1 MFEPPDNK
9 YNKFWVDFNLSPGS
23 ISIFHVK
30 EGQSNDMWDLLTIS
44 QDMVT
49 LPPSILKF
57 APQSL
62 LSPSPLPKLSSS
74 SPLTP
79 SCRSWL
85 GSCSLSQLLL

>member
-30 EGQSNDMWDLLTIS
+30 EEQSNDMWDLLTIS

-49 LPPSILKF
+49 LPPSILKL

-62 LSPSPLPKLSSS
+62 LSPSPPPKLASS

-79 SCRSWL
+79 SCYSW
-85 GSCSLSQLLL
+85 